1 MILKI
6 LQKIT
11 PPSESL
17 HIHLHDK
24 CIEKEANEKKLASI
38 NVSKK
43 NE

>member
-17 HIHLHDK
+17 DIHLNDK